1 MQITSG
7 NYMFQID
14 CLQKQHITLM
24 TNSNIHGIIFNN
36 GVTDSFYYTTKP
48 SISALWRVYWIL
60 II

>member
-48 SISALWRVYWIL
+48 SISAL
-60 II
+60 